1 MAHISLKQLVIVGI
15 LLTACAFGLNV
26 NRINGGGS
34 IVYVDFNVP
43 GDVVPLDLVRT
54 YNSVTAVNE
63 ASGWNGAFGWG
74 WTSDFESVLTV
85 TPDRSVVLRD
95 GQSGNTVIFQAVKDD
110 PKAKEAFFAQI
121 KKAYL
126 QRKLGKEP
134 SDAELKK
141 FSLPSEFMTKLKSDS
156 QFRIQMAVAYD
167 IPGEIPKGE
176 LLVSTQYGYQTIQF
190 QNNQWIRRRDGSTH
204 VFDQKGRL
212 IRQEDRNGY
221 YLEYKYDPG
230 KLKLK
235 EISARNQTASLKFT
249 WQNNRVSTIT
259 DSQGRMAR
267 YDYDTRGNLVRVDD
281 SNGQTYE
288 YVYKNE
294 RFPHLLTRINYPS
307 ESKGSEPVYREL
319 RYDSQGLVASHR
331 DKDGSITEFTYGKK
345 PNDPANNFWTK
356 TVFKNKQALKDP
368 DERYE
373 EFFLKAR
380 PDGSRYLYK
389 QVSRSS
395 RRVGNKRETSS
406 ETILFTECCG
416 KPSQIVRGGQTTKF
430 KYYPNG
436 LLKEKVGPRESVAME
451 YEPKFMKVSKVVK
464 NGVTSVFQYDARGN
478 LVKAVEGKKFVG
490 LKYDKQGRIQEMSD
504 TNGGQIKFQ
513 YGNQGKPV
521 LIEQKGVGTI
531 QISYNPA
538 GGIARTETL
547 LNGKNTRKPSA
558 MESKRIVRQVM
569 GSFQTLLD
577 IIRPAAQVNKAL
589 PLAWKVVEK

>member
-1 MAHISLKQLVIVGI
+1 MAHKSLKQILAIGI
-15 LLTACAFGLNV
+15 LLTGWAFGLNV

-110 PKAKEAFFAQI
+110 PKAKEAFFSQI
-121 KKAYL
+121 KAAYL
-126 QRKLGKEP
+126 KRKLGKEP
-134 SDAELKK
+134 TAAELKK
-141 FSLPSEFMTKLKSDS
+141 FSLPSDFMAKLKSDS

-190 QNNQWIRRRDGSTH
+190 QNNQWIRRRDGNTH

-235 EISARNQTASLKFT
+235 EISARNQSASLKFT
-249 WQNNRVSTIT
+249 WQNNHVSTIT

-267 YDYDTRGNLVRVDD
+267 YEYDTRGNLVKVDD

-288 YVYKNE
+288 YVYNNE

-307 ESKGSEPVYREL
+307 ESKGSDSIYREL
-319 RYDSQGLVASHR
+319 YYDSQGLVASHR
-331 DKDGSITEFTYGKK
+331 DKDGSITEFTYGKS
-345 PNDPANNFWTK
+345 PTIRRTIFG
-356 TVFKNKQALKDP
+356 
-368 DERYE
+368 R
-373 EFFLKAR
+373 R
-380 PDGSRYLYK
+380 PYSK
-389 QVSRSS
+389 ISS
-395 RRVGNKRETSS
+395 P
-406 ETILFTECCG
+406 L
-416 KPSQIVRGGQTTKF
+416 
-430 KYYPNG
+430 
-436 LLKEKVGPRESVAME
+436 
-451 YEPKFMKVSKVVK
+451 
-464 NGVTSVFQYDARGN
+464 
-478 LVKAVEGKKFVG
+478 
-490 LKYDKQGRIQEMSD
+490 RIQMSA
-504 TNGGQIKFQ
+504 TKSFSLRPGPTVAATF
-513 YGNQGKPV
+513 
-521 LIEQKGVGTI
+521 
-531 QISYNPA
+531 ISRFRA
-538 GGIARTETL
+538 
-547 LNGKNTRKPSA
+547 
-558 MESKRIVRQVM
+558 VRD
-569 GSFQTLLD
+569 G
-577 IIRPAAQVNKAL
+577 
-589 PLAWKVVEK
+589 